1 MWVLVPM
8 SHLLST
14 SVFCGYLQ
22 RQVFSSSFVGDGL
35 GMGYKYDEDS
45 LAFLGGVEWSGQS
58 DRLSNPKAYEF
69 RVVVL
74 SPM

>member
-14 SVFCGYLQ
+14 SVSYGYLQ
-22 RQVFSSSFVGDGL
+22 CQVFNSSFAGDGL

-45 LAFLGGVEWSGQS
+45 LAFLGEVEWSGQS
-58 DRLSNPKAYEF
+58 DRLAYPKADEF
-69 RVVVL
+69 RVGVL